1 MLHSHTSVSYQ
12 LRECSYP
19 KVYLRKILPL
29 GHFLSSVPYIFMKL
43 ATWMFLELQVSSGPW
58 ATLVL
63 NVFTCGVSLL
73 WILKRGWGHLGCFLS
88 LLLGSSTCPRTIC
101 WGRASVSQQSGL
113 RFFYCLWVTKD
124 TSPAFF
130 NLFLLWLLIILCN
143 HSCCLWVAWA
153 YKEIQW
159 YMVKL
164 ICLLVETF
172 SYTSAGVLPTAIM
185 LELWYAVYEMYVC
198 LLPEQSIK
206 QLLVDRHQLLFREV
220 QHLLYWELW
229 KEKALNRG
237 WKMFDP
243 GEWKALDLLCLLHP
257 PGTAVSLQQATWRIY
272 EGPDLCLKLERGI
285 LWLLSL

>member
-1 MLHSHTSVSYQ
+1 MLHSHTLVSYQ

-43 ATWMFLELQVSSGPW
+43 ATWMFLELQVSSSLW

-73 WILKRGWGHLGCFLS
+73 WILKRGWGYLGCFLS

-124 TSPAFF
+124 MSPAFF

-143 HSCCLWVAWA
+143 HSYYLWVAWA

-164 ICLLVETF
+164 IRLLVETF

-185 LELWYAVYEMYVC
+185 LELWYAVYEMNVR

-206 QLLVDRHQLLFREV
+206 QLLVDRHQPEKFNTYCTESSENKKRWTEDERCLILENGKHLTCCVCCILLARLS
-220 QHLLYWELW
+220 HCSGPHD
-229 KEKALNRG
+229 ALT
-237 WKMFDP
+237 KD
-243 GEWKALDLLCLLHP
+243 
-257 PGTAVSLQQATWRIY
+257 QIY
-272 EGPDLCLKLERGI
+272 A
-285 LWLLSL
+285 WN